1 MSNRDATLLKN
12 WNKTWTGYVKICN
25 PFRKFTLLRNSAQLC
40 IDFHIKSVKLS
51 RDKIEFYFTKLLLQ
65 HCVIVFAPFREQK
78 VIQKPMQNDLTNYFP
93 NKRRAAKTLFYSKAG
108 LYEERRCSKRFASQQ
123 YTLEW
128 LISNLLLHI

>member
-1 MSNRDATLLKN
+1 M
-12 WNKTWTGYVKICN
+12 
-25 PFRKFTLLRNSAQLC
+25 LRNSAQLC

-93 NKRRAAKTLFYSKAG
+93 NKRRAAKTLFQKLDYMKREDVQKG
-108 LYEERRCSKRFASQQ
+108 LHF
-123 YTLEW
+123 
-128 LISNLLLHI
+128 SNIL